1 MLTPRMR
8 TAAGS
13 LALATT
19 LLMSGCG
26 TEEGDSETPAPT
38 TAPTAVTENEVVT
51 VLEAFWAERV
61 RVESS
66 GRYDTADFSGIL
78 SRRMIE
84 PQSQQYRQFDEM
96 GFRRVGQPQLR
107 DFTAEVDGDTAIATV
122 CVQEDEWGAEADV
135 QIAEP
140 EPQGWYASSH
150 RLERADDAWLI
161 VDTAKPPAGVS
172 C

>member
-1 MLTPRMR
+1 MLTPRIR
-8 TAAGS
+8 TAACA

-19 LLMSGCG
+19 LLVSACS
-26 TEEGDSETPAPT
+26 TDEGGSEAPAPNTPAA
-38 TAPTAVTENEVVT
+38 TATEDEVVT

-78 SRRMIE
+78 SPRMIE
-84 PQSQQYRQFDEM
+84 PQTQQYRQFDET

-107 DFTAEVDGDTAIATV
+107 DYTAEVDGDTAIATV
-122 CVQEDEWGAEADV
+122 CVQEDAWGAEADV
-135 QIAEP
+135 EIAEP

-161 VDTAKPPAGVS
+161 VDTATPPAGVS